1 MQMLCYDSPI
11 YFFQFFIYHW
21 THLLTNNCK
30 DKRTKVVNVTA
41 QLILKCNQKILDP
54 TTLRKHLK
62 LEGGS
67 SCHGSPN
74 PPPQTE
80 KENTL
85 VILLCHPFLSFPLQK
100 KTIHRIIEWPGLKRT
115 IMIIEFQ
122 PPCYVQG
129 HQPLEQA
136 AQSHIQPGL
145 ECISG
150 GASTTSLGNLFQC
163 FSTL

>member
-1 MQMLCYDSPI
+1 MLCYDSPI

-85 VILLCHPFLSFPLQK
+85 VILLCHPFLSFPLQTK
-100 KTIHRIIEWPGLKRT
+100 NYSQDHRMAWVEKDHNDHRVSTPLICAGSPNTRPGCPEK
-115 IMIIEFQ
+115 
-122 PPCYVQG
+122 
-129 HQPLEQA
+129 
-136 AQSHIQPGL
+136 
-145 ECISG
+145 
-150 GASTTSLGNLFQC
+150 
-163 FSTL
+163 